1 MAPLCPLLW
10 PFYRWKLRPRMV
22 GEGAGDLLKVTAS
35 VVLEVAWGGG
45 RE

>member
-1 MAPLCPLLW
+1 MAPLCQLLC

-35 VVLEVAWGGG
+35 VEVQGAWGGG
-45 RE
+45 WE